1 MILSSNV
8 ECALYVIGKPVY
20 IKYTDQNYG
29 SWMRDVGKSESAE
42 KIWATRE
49 NDAFQLYEYASRMT
63 YKNNIPSKVYRMQFP
78 FKV

>member
-1 MILSSNV
+1 M
-8 ECALYVIGKPVY
+8 GKPVY

-29 SWMRDVGKSESAE
+29 SWLRDAGKNDAAE

-63 YKNNIPSKVYRMQFP
+63 YKNNIVARTYRMQFP
-78 FKV
+78 FKVRFLN